1 MLTWTDNK
9 SIQNK
14 ADMMYVKNKL
24 AWMVLRRQR
33 SSLVNKDKYKGRGVS
48 RGLGKNKCH
57 TQGIGVTREVH
68 SLEVGENNQR
78 QRERY
83 QAEGVSNVVDNG
95 GQLHDDLELRHGFWG
110 GQVGAG
116 IVVGVLLP
124 SSIGVAEPRCILWS
138 NAKTHAAKNAN
149 SF

>member
-57 TQGIGVTREVH
+57 TRGIGVTRE
-68 SLEVGENNQR
+68 
-78 QRERY
+78 
-83 QAEGVSNVVDNG
+83 
-95 GQLHDDLELRHGFWG
+95 
-110 GQVGAG
+110 GAG
-116 IVVGVLLP
+116 VGTL
-124 SSIGVAEPRCILWS
+124 
-138 NAKTHAAKNAN
+138 T
-149 SF
+149 